1 MSDNLVDEV
10 TEENDVVEEV
20 VDEQLESPAG
30 DDAED
35 STQETAE
42 ETIET
47 ISINDLGGETQAQ
60 SDEEDKQKQQ
70 KELNNVYAR
79 TRKAKKRLKQLEE
92 QVESGTLPQEFA
104 YKPQEAKP
112 EPQLAEFQNRLYD
125 DFEGDSN
132 LMLAHFNE
140 ARRQYDASHQSDKQ
154 AMQAHND
161 SLREQIRLEREAEE
175 RFQANVEQFAAVVP
189 DLDDGLAKAE
199 KLLGEQDFNSVR
211 SIVGDNAPLVL
222 GLIGA
227 NKDVQNG
234 LQQAVFNATQAQNPT
249 ELIKYLT
256 RLEDKVSSGLP
267 RNKISKAKAETPLS
281 GSPNVD
287 QFEKQ
292 LKNIEAG
299 KGEYKNLS
307 AFEKRTAIR
316 KLQKEREAG

>member
-10 TEENDVVEEV
+10 TEETDVVEEV
-20 VDEQLESPAG
+20 VDEQLDSLAG

-35 STQETAE
+35 STQEAAE

-60 SDEEDKQKQQ
+60 SEEEDKHQ
-70 KELNNVYAR
+70 KELNNAYAK

-104 YKPQEAKP
+104 YKPQEVKP

-125 DFEGDSN
+125 DFEGDAN

-140 ARRQYDASHQSDKQ
+140 ARRQHDASNQSDKQ

-175 RFQANVEQFAAVVP
+175 RFQTNVEQFAAVVP

-234 LQQAVFNATQAQNPT
+234 LQQAVFNATQTQNPT

-281 GSPNVD
+281 GSANVD
-287 QFEKQ
+287 QLDKQ

-316 KLQKEREAG
+316 KLQREREAG

>member
-20 VDEQLESPAG
+20 VDEQLDSLAG

-35 STQETAE
+35 STQEAEE

-60 SDEEDKQKQQ
+60 SEEEDKHQ
-70 KELNNVYAR
+70 KELNNAYAK
-79 TRKAKKRLKQLEE
+79 TRKAKKRLKQLED
-92 QVESGTLPQEFA
+92 QVESGTLPEQFA
-104 YKPQEAKP
+104 YKPQEVKA

-125 DFEGDSN
+125 DFEGDPN

-140 ARRQYDASHQSDKQ
+140 ARRQHEASHQSDKQ

-175 RFQANVEQFAAVVP
+175 RFQTNVEQF
-189 DLDDGLAKAE
+189 
-199 KLLGEQDFNSVR
+199 EQDFNSVR

-227 NKDVQNG
+227 NKEVQNG
-234 LQQAVFNATQAQNPT
+234 LQQAVFNATQTQNPT

-281 GSPNVD
+281 GSANVD
-287 QFEKQ
+287 QYDKQ
-292 LKNIEAG
+292 LKNIESG

-316 KLQKEREAG
+316 KLQREREAS